1 VVTERDPGDEHAETR
16 RTLELSPDA
25 IARLCALAKGAD
37 STLDATVDWFVNA
50 ALDRAGAPR

>member
-1 VVTERDPGDEHAETR
+1 MTERDPGDEHAETR

-37 STLDATVDWFVNA
+37 ATVDWFVNA
-50 ALDRAGAPR
+50 ALDRAEAEKR